1 MKPHWYQQTSTEV
14 VQSLG
19 SDVQGGLSEAEAL
32 ARLEKYGPN
41 ELVEKAGRSRRE
53 IILEQMS
60 GVLTLLLLAAA
71 LVSAFLGD
79 WVEAV
84 VILIIVVLNAILGYT
99 QEYRAEQS
107 MAALKRMSVPK
118 VRVRRGGAIQE
129 VLATE
134 LVPGDL
140 VILETGN
147 IVPADGR
154 VLQSINMRVEEAAL
168 TGESEPV
175 DKDADLVFETDR
187 PLGDRRNMVYSGTIV
202 NYGRGEFVVTET
214 GMQTELGNIA
224 ELIQNVEEEKTPLQQ
239 RLDRLGKTLA
249 YAALGLVALVVV
261 LGLIRGEADVEELLL
276 TAVSLAVAAVPEAL
290 TAVVTIS
297 LSLGAQRMLRR
308 QALIRELPAV
318 ETLGSVTVIC
328 SDKTGTLTLN
338 RMTVTAVDIANH
350 AFNFVQTPDDTSLM
364 LAPVEGTDVTPGA
377 MPTLDLLLIAGAL
390 CNDASLV
397 KADIPVDNRAV
408 GDPTEGALVLAAA
421 QVGIDKDALD
431 AAFPRVVE
439 APFDSVRKRM
449 TTLHSVPASA
459 SDMPASL
466 LPFWQR
472 RAIENPP
479 PYIAFTKGAIDGLL
493 DIAAQVWV
501 EGELQPLDD
510 RWRTRL
516 MTAHDQMAA
525 KGMRVLGV
533 GMRGWDRPP
542 DQATDAALER
552 NLISGRAVRH
562 DRPAP
567 S

>member
-1 MKPHWYQQTSTEV
+1 MKPNWYQQPSAEV

-19 SDVQGGLSEAEAL
+19 SDVQGGLSEAEAR
-32 ARLEKYGPN
+32 ARLERYGPN

-53 IILEQMS
+53 IIVEQMS

-187 PLGDRRNMVYSGTIV
+187 PLGDRRNMIYSGTIV
-202 NYGRGEFVVTET
+202 NYGRGEFIVTET

-261 LGLIRGEADVEELLL
+261 LGLLRGEADVEELLL

-350 AFNFVQTPDDTSLM
+350 AFNFVQTPDDTSLV

-377 MPTLDLLLIAGAL
+377 MPTIDLLLIAGAL

-397 KADIPVDNRAV
+397 KADIPAVNRAV

-431 AAFPRVVE
+431 AAFPRVAE
-439 APFDSVRKRM
+439 APFELGAQADDDAAQRSRQRER
-449 TTLHSVPASA
+449 HAGQPAALLAAA
-459 SDMPASL
+459 SDRESAAIYRL
-466 LPFWQR
+466 YQR
-472 RAIENPP
+472 RRRRPARYRRP
-479 PYIAFTKGAIDGLL
+479 GL
-493 DIAAQVWV
+493 
-501 EGELQPLDD
+501 G
-510 RWRTRL
+510 R
-516 MTAHDQMAA
+516 
-525 KGMRVLGV
+525 
-533 GMRGWDRPP
+533 
-542 DQATDAALER
+542 
-552 NLISGRAVRH
+552 GRATTSR
-562 DRPAP
+562 
-567 S
+567 